1 MAGLISGFYVDFQSR
16 TRVFLLDSDRGEGR
30 FVNQVEELNMA
41 IRTVREKEG
50 KAAPEFPE
58 VPAPPSREEL
68 AAFPPGYNVLG
79 QEVALAGAGGWIQEA
94 PPGVGLHVGVGRQ
107 LVLSKDWEDSI
118 RASVAYGTSYRRG
131 EEELKPPPS
140 LLAFDVDQVGGQ
152 GAPVAQVTPG
162 GPGSGSGMA
171 PVEHVTPGGPGSH
184 TGVENPPT
192 TLAEDV
198 VDNVEPVTNPGDEVT
213 RDWNND
219 VSLKEDIFIFLTGL

>member
-41 IRTVREKEG
+41 IRMVREKEG

-58 VPAPPSREEL
+58 VPAPPSLEEL

-94 PPGVGLHVGVGRQ
+94 PPGVGLHVSVGRK
-107 LVLSKDWEDSI
+107 LVLSQDWEESI
-118 RASVAYGTSYRRG
+118 KASVAYGTSYRRG

-140 LLAFDVDQVGGQ
+140 LLAFDVDQV
-152 GAPVAQVTPG
+152 VQVTPG
-162 GPGSGSGMA
+162 GPGTGAGMA
-171 PVEHVTPGGPGSH
+171 PVEHITPAGAGSH

-192 TLAEDV
+192 TIAEDV
-198 VDNVEPVTNPGDEVT
+198 LDNVEPVTSPGDEVT
-213 RDWNND
+213 RDWNHG
-219 VSLKEDIFIFLTGL
+219 VS